1 MAKKGRKQNTD
12 GQTGVIY
19 ARYSSHAQRDCSI
32 EQQVEQCTAHAKRL
46 GIEIKQ
52 VYSDRAISGKTD
64 QRPAFQKMLRDAE
77 KGGFQ
82 YVIAWKSNRIGR
94 NMLQA
99 MVNEERLSEMGVR
112 CLYVEEDFDDNAA
125 GRFALRNMMNV
136 NQFYIENMAEDIRRG
151 LRDSAVQAKML
162 GNRTYGYEKGPDGKY
177 AIRESEAEIVRE
189 IFRRILTGEAQID
202 IINDLNRRGLKT
214 SRGFT
219 WSRNSLQNLVT
230 NEKYIGV
237 YRYSDIVIEGG
248 IPRIMSDELFY
259 QVQEAL
265 KVKPNP
271 THNRRRNKN
280 GEYLLTGKLFCGKCG
295 APMVG
300 KSGTGK
306 LGKLYFYYKC
316 RTREDTRGCDKD
328 NVRREEIEDYVA
340 KVIMDYALTDEVID
354 WIADGIVQWS
364 EKVERE
370 AHLDIIEAQIEE
382 NGKALANMMK
392 AIEMGILTE
401 TTQARLQEL
410 EKEKK
415 QLQAKL
421 ITAKAEIMV
430 VSKPEMVAGLKVFK
444 NGDVNDQNFRRSLF
458 DTFLKAVYIY
468 DDDIRIVFS
477 FAGDNNTV
485 TVPLKELAEDVPG
498 PASEASDQASIDEGE
513 VFAQC
518 PVGSIRFTLC
528 EHLPILFRRRRYFV
542 LVVPHYRFVR

>member
-1 MAKKGRKQNTD
+1 M
-12 GQTGVIY
+12 IY

-32 EQQVEQCTAHAKRL
+32 EQQVEQCTAHARHL

-52 VYSDRAISGKTD
+52 IYSDRAVSGKTD
-64 QRPAFQKMLRDAE
+64 QRPAFQQMMKDAE
-77 KGGFQ
+77 KGGFKF
-82 YVIAWKSNRIGR
+82 VVAWKSNRIGR

-99 MVNEERLSEMGVR
+99 MVNEERLSEVGVR

-136 NQFYIENMAEDIRRG
+136 NQFYVENMAEDIRRG
-151 LRDSAVQAKML
+151 LRDSASQCKVL
-162 GNRTYGYEKGPDGKY
+162 GNRTYGYEKDPSGKY

-214 SRGFT
+214 SRGFE
-219 WSRNSLQNLVT
+219 WSRNSLQNLVK
-230 NEKYIGV
+230 NDKYIGI

-248 IPRIMSDELFY
+248 IPRIMPDEMFY

-271 THNRRRNKN
+271 TQNRRRNKN

-306 LGKLYFYYKC
+306 LGKLYFYYTCKN
-316 RTREDTRGCDKD
+316 REDSKTCDKE
-328 NVRREEIEDYVA
+328 NARRDEIEDYVA
-340 KVIMDYALTDEVID
+340 KVIMEYALTDEVID
-354 WIADGIVQWS
+354 WIADGIVKWS
-364 EKVERE
+364 EKTERE

-382 NGKALANMMK
+382 NAKALANMTK

-415 QLQAKL
+415 QLHAKL
-421 ITAKAEIMV
+421 ITARAEILV
-430 VSKPEMVAGLKVFK
+430 VTKPEMVAGLKVFK

-485 TVPLKELAEDVPG
+485 TVPLKELAEDVPD
-498 PASEASDQASIDEGE
+498 PVSEASDQASNGEGE

-528 EHLPILFRRRRYFV
+528 EHRPILFRRRRYFV

>member
-1 MAKKGRKQNTD
+1 MPRKSKKQDKS
-12 GQTGVIY
+12 GQIGVIY

-32 EQQVEQCTAHAKRL
+32 EQQVEAATAHAKNL

-52 VYSDRAISGKTD
+52 IYSDRAVSGKTD
-64 QRPAFQKMLRDAE
+64 QRPAFQKMMKDAE

-82 YVIAWKSNRIGR
+82 FVIAWKSNRIGR

-151 LRDSAVQAKML
+151 LRDSAQQCKFL

-230 NEKYIGV
+230 NDKYIGM

-265 KVKPNP
+265 KMKPNP
-271 THNRRRNKN
+271 TQNRRRNKN

-295 APMVG
+295 SPMVG
-300 KSGTGK
+300 SCGHGK
-306 LGKLYFYYKC
+306 LGKTYYYYVCKK
-316 RTREDTRGCDKD
+316 RMDKRDCDKE
-328 NVRREEIEDYVA
+328 NARRDEIEDYVA
-340 KVIMDYALTDEVID
+340 KAIMDYALTDEVID
-354 WIADGIVQWS
+354 WIADGIVKWS
-364 EKVERE
+364 EKTERE

-382 NGKALANMMK
+382 NQKALDNMAK
-392 AIEMGILTE
+392 AIEMGIITD
-401 TTQARLQEL
+401 TTKKRLKEL

-415 QLQAKL
+415 TLNAKL
-421 ITAKAEIMV
+421 ITAKAEIMI
-430 VSKPEMVAGLKVFK
+430 VSRPEMVAGLRVFK
-444 NGDVNDQNFRRSLF
+444 DGDVNNQDFRRSLF

-477 FAGDNNTV
+477 FAGERNTV
-485 TVPLKELAEDVPG
+485 TIPLKKIAEDIPNSQDGSRSDAEFYTGALCSDNAPCG
-498 PASEASDQASIDEGE
+498 PSNL
-513 VFAQC
+513 
-518 PVGSIRFTLC
+518 PYPNP
-528 EHLPILFRRRRYFV
+528 PILFRRRRWFV
-542 LVVPHYRFVR
+542 LVVPHYRYVR